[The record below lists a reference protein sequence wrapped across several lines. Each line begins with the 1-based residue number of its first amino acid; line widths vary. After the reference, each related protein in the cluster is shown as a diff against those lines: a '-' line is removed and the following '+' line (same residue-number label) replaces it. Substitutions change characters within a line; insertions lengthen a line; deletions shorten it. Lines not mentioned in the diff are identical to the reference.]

1 MENLKKKIQEVV
13 NLYQSQKFILA
24 EQKAKSILINNSK
37 IGFLYNLLGLILVG
51 QTKYNDAIKY
61 YQKGIEIEPNNAMI
75 YNNLGAV
82 YKTKNKHTLAEN
94 YYNKSIQLDNKIPE
108 TQNNIGNLY
117 IELNKYDDAINSFK
131 KAININSE
139 FYIAYYNLGI
149 LHKSLGN
156 LKESKKYFE
165 KTIEKKPDFYSAHRA
180 YSQVNNYTDNHD
192 HIKLMEDIYSKKN
205 INVSGK
211 ISLSFAL
218 GKAFDDTQKYKKAVK
233 YYNEGNKL
241 RKKNIKFLIND
252 EKKEFNSIK
261 KLFSKTFLK
270 NSLNIK
276 NENIS
281 PIFILGMPRSGTSLV
296 EQIISTHSKVHGGG
310 ELNYFNEL
318 IKFYFYK
325 DNKFNSNMNGN
336 DIIEIFNNIN
346 KNYLEK
352 LFEISKKKFIIT
364 DKLPINFKWI
374 GFIKLIFPRSKVI
387 HCTRNPKDNCLSIY
401 KNYFTNIE
409 LNYAYNFNELVNF
422 YNLYKDLMKFWNFNI
437 PNFIYDIKYENLV
450 NNHDHEI
457 KKLIKNCGLNWED
470 SCLEFYKNR
479 RIVKTASDTQVR
491 NKIYKKSIHSW
502 KNYEQYFKKDF
513 DKLIVS

>member
-1 MENLKKKIQEVV
+1 MENLKKKIQEVI

-24 EQKAKSILINNSK
+24 EQKAKIILKKNPK
-37 IGFLYNLLGLILVG
+37 IAFLYNLLGLILAG
-51 QTKYNDAIKY
+51 QSKYNDAIKY
-61 YQKGIEIEPNNAMI
+61 YQKGIKIEPNNAMI

-82 YKTKNKHTLAEN
+82 FKAIKNYTLAEN
-94 YYNKSIQLDNKIPE
+94 YYNKSIELDSKIPE

-117 IELNKYDDAINSFK
+117 IEINKFDDAINSYK
-131 KAININSE
+131 KAININSK

-156 LKESKKYFE
+156 IKESKKYFKE
-165 KTIEKKPDFYSAHRA
+165 TIEKKPDFYSAHRVF
-180 YSQVNNYTDNHD
+180 SQVNNYLNDEN
-192 HIKLMEDIYSKKN
+192 HIKIMEDIYSKKN
-205 INVSGK
+205 INESGK
-211 ISLSFAL
+211 ISLSFGL
-218 GKAFDDTQKYKKAVK
+218 GKAFDETRKYEKAVK

-241 RKKNIKFLIND
+241 RKNSIKFEIID
-252 EKKEFNSIK
+252 EKKEFDNIK
-261 KLFSKTFLK
+261 RLFNKTFLK
-270 NSLNIK
+270 NLLNNK
-276 NENIS
+276 NEKIS

-296 EQIISTHSKVHGGG
+296 EQIISSHSKVHGGG

-325 DNKFNSNMNGN
+325 NDVFNPNMKDS
-336 DIIEIFNNIN
+336 DIIRIFNNIN
-346 KNYLEK
+346 KKYIDK
-352 LFEISKKKFIIT
+352 LSEISKEKFVIT

-374 GFIKLIFPRSKVI
+374 GFIKLIFPKSKVI
-387 HCTRNPKDNCLSIY
+387 HCIRNPKDTCLSIY
-401 KNYFTNIE
+401 KNYFTNNE
-409 LNYAYNFNELVNF
+409 LNYAYNFTELVSF

-437 PNFIYDIKYENLV
+437 PNFIYNIEYENLV
-450 NNHDHEI
+450 NKPDDEI
-457 KKLIKNCGLNWED
+457 QKLIKNCSLNWED

-491 NKIYKKSIHSW
+491 SKIYKKSIHSW